1 MNPEKEGRFSIVI
14 RYVRPAARASATAV
28 AAAAGLMVLAS
39 TGQSPSGFVPA
50 SIGGPLGLFDSSAV
64 TAMDDVVTI
73 GDGATDAKELAS
85 LLESAGPITSSPSG
99 PVQAT
104 FSPGALP
111 NTTELS
117 VTPAPGVTSAPA
129 HEQSLSLTP
138 VLDSQGKLDCSKAV
152 SCKTDPKTKITTV
165 TYPDGVVAFV
175 QQINELTLVAYKAVG
190 EVIHNSLGALL
201 PKDLAPLPA
210 AAQAPATTA
219 PPTVMA
225 APAPTVKV
233 APVAPVAPTVKAEI
247 PKVDTQVDTTPA
259 STGPVAPSAPAAPDI
274 SASTIRPQLTI
285 SDPPKDFEADKSE
298 SDGATSPKPV
308 GTLGAVKDA
317 VGSVVDAVTGAV
329 GKAIGPGAVTEKTD
343 PSASTNTKSETK
355 SGKGS
360 DSGSDDGN

>member
-1 MNPEKEGRFSIVI
+1 
-14 RYVRPAARASATAV
+14 
-28 AAAAGLMVLAS
+28 MVLAS

-50 SIGGPLGLFDSSAV
+50 SFGGPLGLFDSSAV
-64 TAMDDVVTI
+64 TAMADVVTI

-85 LLESAGPITSSPSG
+85 LLETAGPITSSPTA

-104 FSPGALP
+104 FSPGTLP

-117 VTPAPGVTSAPA
+117 VTPAPGVASAPT
-129 HEQSLSLTP
+129 HDQSLSLKP
-138 VLDSQGKLDCSKAV
+138 VLDSQGKLDCSKAI
-152 SCKTDPKTKITTV
+152 SCKTDPTTKITTV

-190 EVIHNSLGALL
+190 EVIQDGLGALL
-201 PKDLAPLPA
+201 PKGLAPLPA
-210 AAQAPATTA
+210 AAQEPAPAA

-233 APVAPVAPTVKAEI
+233 APVAPTVKVDT
-247 PKVDTQVDTTPA
+247 PKVDAQVDTTPV
-259 STGPVAPSAPAAPDI
+259 STGPVAPSAPSAPDI

-285 SDPPKDFEADKSE
+285 SDPPKDFEPGKSDP
-298 SDGATSPKPV
+298 DGSASPKPV

-317 VGSVVDAVTGAV
+317 VGSVVDAVAGAV

-343 PSASTNTKSETK
+343 PSTTSDTKSETK
-355 SGKGS
+355 TSKGS
-360 DSGSDDGN
+360 GSGSDGDN